1 VSEFVQIL
9 TKRRAEALDDWF
21 MHAGQCHL
29 PELQRFA
36 RGLRR
41 DEAAVRASC
50 ACNISNGQVEGQITR
65 LKLLKRR
72 MYGRANFDLLRLRF
86 LSRT

>member
-1 VSEFVQIL
+1 MRIL
-9 TKRRAEALDDWF
+9 KERRVEALDDWLT
-21 MHAGQCHL
+21 HAAQCHL

-41 DEAAVRASC
+41 DETAVRASC
-50 ACNISNGQVEGQITR
+50 VSDISNGQVEGQITR

-72 MYGRANFDLLRLRF
+72 MYGRGNFDLLRLRV
-86 LSRT
+86 LYRA